1 MENTEYFYDI
11 AAGNWLPQNVTVE
24 EAIEEIQEE
33 IEKEV
38 KRVVHRVDE
47 STAARLFERFVNSLR
62 N

>member
-11 AAGNWLPQNVTVE
+11 AAGNWLPRDVSAEQ
-24 EAIEEIQEE
+24 AIEEIQEE

-38 KRVVHRVDE
+38 RRVVRRVDE
-47 STAARLFERFVNSLR
+47 STAARMFERFVKSLR

>member
-11 AAGNWLPQNVTVE
+11 ARGNWLPTNVSVE
-24 EAIEEIQEE
+24 QAIEEIQEE

-38 KRVVHRVDE
+38 KRVVRRVDE
-47 STAARLFERFVNSLR
+47 STAARLFERFVKSLK